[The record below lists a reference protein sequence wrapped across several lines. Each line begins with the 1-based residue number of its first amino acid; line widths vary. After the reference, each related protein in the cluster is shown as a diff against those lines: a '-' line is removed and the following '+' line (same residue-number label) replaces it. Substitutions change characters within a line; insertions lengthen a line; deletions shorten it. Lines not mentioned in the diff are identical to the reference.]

1 MEEHSDTQQK
11 QRLIPKGLGVVVMIL
26 LIVCTLAWIS
36 LWRPWQPVNREQLIV
51 EPINKKVETPA
62 TSPNGNKTHYE
73 FYDLLAKQQVSPVP
87 EKPMTQVNDTSNA
100 TAYAEVKA
108 EDGQNMQS
116 FALITQLVNSP
127 DIADEQRN
135 KLQMMGY
142 PSDVVMSNN
151 EKGEIIYRVMV
162 GPFATKYQA
171 EQGQKSLKQQGID
184 SVLSEL
190 SPKLA
195 QDERR

>member
-51 EPINKKVETPA
+51 EPINKKVETPT

-87 EKPMTQVNDTSNA
+87 EKPVTQVNDTSNA

-195 QDERR
+195 QDE